1 MLWLWFNPVKV
12 SFLVLLCIAWPI
24 LICLSKKGE
33 KFTNVALGNSQ
44 PFCPPCRHPFFSI
57 FFTIQSFILF
67 IHPLFFCF
75 QLQTERIQSSFRDS
89 KPRNRIWLLLHR
101 STLVSALIFCL
112 SSLHSDFTSM
122 YFFFILLLFCSS
134 ILAPKSSD
142 GMEWVFFFVMQAWI
156 MGGEALWSSPQG
168 KGNPIKQLTQRAVH
182 KTFFK
187 ELKWSLLFAK
197 SVLLSF
203 G

>member
-122 YFFFILLLFCSS
+122 YFFSFFCSS
-134 ILAPKSSD
+134 ALLFWLLKAQMGWNESFSLWCRL
-142 GMEWVFFFVMQAWI
+142 GLWVEKPS
-156 MGGEALWSSPQG
+156 EALP
-168 KGNPIKQLTQRAVH
+168 KA
-182 KTFFK
+182 K
-187 ELKWSLLFAK
+187 ET
-197 SVLLSF
+197 LSNN
-203 G
+203 